1 MPLTSEEYGTL
12 MRPVG
17 KSTQRGGFQRLI
29 ERLQRGCRWRL
40 SGGWELS
47 MSNEDATR
55 VLEYSKPS
63 YGAGTY
69 QSQLRTIE
77 ERVRGALDVMGA
89 KQ

>member
-1 MPLTSEEYGTL
+1 
-12 MRPVG
+12 
-17 KSTQRGGFQRLI
+17 
-29 ERLQRGCRWRL
+29 
-40 SGGWELS
+40 

-89 KQ
+89 KQERLF